1 MMHGHTNI
9 KNGTDSLHCNVGTKL
24 SLYSA

>member
-9 KNGTDSLHCNVGTKL
+9 KTGTDSLHWNVGTKL
-24 SLYSA
+24 SFYAA